1 MTCTR
6 ARWRLLPLL
15 LALCIV
21 MPVLAA
27 CGDDDNSGDE
37 PVDVSL
43 ALDWYPWAA
52 HTGIYLALANGYF
65 EDEGLNVTVYV
76 PGDPATGL
84 QLVASGEDDFVIS
97 YQADVM
103 IARGEGLPVQSVAA
117 LVQHPLN
124 SIMALGSSGITTPA
138 NLAGKKVGVSG
149 LPSDEA
155 LLEAVLAQEGVALDQ
170 VEIVNV
176 GFNLVTSLLS
186 GQVDAVIG
194 AYWVHESL
202 LIEQEGETVNVI
214 KLEEWGVP
222 DYYELVLVTTEEM
235 VDDDGETIEKFVR
248 ALQQGYAAAEDDPT
262 AALDALIAAAP
273 DTDRALEEAGL
284 PLLIPFWTD
293 NGAVPFGTQTNER
306 WESYGLWLSEN
317 GLLTGDVEPADSFTN
332 DFVEAATESNE

>member
-1 MTCTR
+1 MR
-6 ARWRLLPLL
+6 KRWRLLPVLVVMCV
-15 LALCIV
+15 AL
-21 MPVLAA
+21 PVLAA
-27 CGDDDNSGDE
+27 CGDEDESGNE

-52 HTGIYLALANGYF
+52 HTGIYLALENGYF
-65 EDEGLNVTVYV
+65 DDEGLNVTVYV

-103 IARGEGLPVQSVAA
+103 IARGEDLPVQSVAA

-138 NLAGKKVGVSG
+138 DLAGKKVGVSG
-149 LPSDEA
+149 LASDEA
-155 LLEAVLAQEGVALDQ
+155 LLSAVLAQAGVELEQ
-170 VEIVNV
+170 VEIINV

-202 LIEQEGETVNVI
+202 LIEQQGETVNVI

-222 DYYELVLVTTEEM
+222 DYYELVLVATDDM

-248 ALQQGYAAAEDDPT
+248 ALQQGYAAAEADPA
-262 AALDALIAAAP
+262 AALDALVAAAP

-293 NGAVPFGTQTNER
+293 NGAVPFGTQTDER
-306 WESYGLWLSEN
+306 WETYGLWLSEN
-317 GLLTGDVEPADSFTN
+317 GLLTQEVVPADAFTN
-332 DFVEAATESNE
+332 EFVEAATGGSE